1 MTVTQD
7 AVPTRTLASR
17 LAAVSPAVLMFI
29 TMLLSAVMLVAGY
42 ADKARC
48 VGPEFD
54 ALGRSTPD
62 LYPRMSGDV
71 CYSDIQALW
80 TGREINTHVFPYV
93 HGGYDPA
100 TGAIT
105 GGSLEYPVLT
115 GVAIWISALPADN
128 DGQFLTSSAVL
139 LGLAGLLV
147 TFLLVRLAGWRS
159 WWWALAPPIVL
170 YAFHNWD
177 LFAVAC
183 VVGAF
188 ACVYGAERG
197 TSVGLPGDPGARNQ
211 TLAAVLLGLGGAFKF
226 YPLMFLLPIGLWLAL
241 GRTGQPQQW
250 RAGIVFAAIGAG
262 TYALANLPFALINFD
277 GWWAAFQF
285 QAARPID
292 ATTNSIWYWAAR
304 PFSDSDNHAVQSL
317 LSELATLTTAIGL
330 AGCAVAGWWRRR
342 RLGVYPWLQV
352 SAAMLCVYLLLN
364 KVHSPQYVLWL
375 VPFFVLLRIRA
386 GWILAYFVAD
396 AATLIGFFRWQYLR
410 VLGQPFGVTDNWPM
424 QALMVGV
431 WGRAALLLGLTVAF
445 LAAEPAVP
453 PATRAHAAG
462 PRPGNHGVVDD
473 PLRPVRG

>member
-1 MTVTQD
+1 M
-7 AVPTRTLASR
+7 R
-17 LAAVSPAVLMFI
+17 AVSPALLMLV
-29 TMLLSAVMLVAGY
+29 TLLLSVVVLIAGY

-48 VGPEFD
+48 VGPTFD

-80 TGREINTHVFPYV
+80 TGRGIDTHVFPYV

-115 GVAIWISALPADN
+115 GVAIWLSALPADN
-128 DGQFLTSSAVL
+128 DGQFLASSAVL

-177 LFAVAC
+177 FFAVAC

-188 ACVYGAERG
+188 AAVVAATRLDGRRADQR
-197 TSVGLPGDPGARNQ
+197 LWW
-211 TLAAVLLGLGGAFKF
+211 AAVLLGLGGAFKF
-226 YPLMFLLPIGLWLAL
+226 YPLMFLLPIGLWIAL
-241 GRTGQPQQW
+241 GRSRDLADRRWG
-250 RAGIVFAAIGAG
+250 AGIGFAAIGGG
-262 TYALANLPFALINFD
+262 TYLLANLPFALINFD

-285 QAARPID
+285 QASRPID
-292 ATTNSIWYWAAR
+292 ASTNSIWYWAAR

-317 LSELATLTTAIGL
+317 LSMLSTVTTAIGL
-330 AGCAVAGWWRRR
+330 LACAAAGLWLRRR
-342 RLGVYPWLQV
+342 SGQYPWLQV

-375 VPFFVLLRIRA
+375 LPFFVLLRIRA

-431 WGRAALLLGLTVAF
+431 WGRAALLVGLTVAF
-445 LAAEPAVP
+445 LNARPALVGSTRDPARAATEPVAV
-453 PATRAHAAG
+453 
-462 PRPGNHGVVDD
+462 
-473 PLRPVRG
+473 